1 MEDKMNIRNL
11 SILMLLLVTFSSFLW
26 AEKSLERIANEK
38 GVEGETFY
46 NEGKFLEAAKAF
58 ETAIA
63 KLKEAVKK
71 EGIPLD
77 NEKISRWLLYAFQGY
92 YQGKKY
98 ENALQVQNERIKLD
112 PGSYKLISTKAK
124 LLKNYLNRV
133 DEAVIVLKNYNN
145 KKRSFKVE
153 KKIGLYYSDLKDY
166 ENALIWYKKAYELKQ
181 DSGVIKNIAIILYK
195 YLGRNED
202 AIKAYED
209 FIQTN
214 PKESVLAQTYKN
226 MGSLYEDIGSYSKA
240 NVHYEKSLA
249 LKYDKDINLKLI
261 ISYYDN
267 DNFAM
272 AKEKINQ
279 RLGKKSSDADAIYYR
294 AMIKVNEN
302 DKPGAKADFK
312 KLLGGKYNK
321 SAKGWIESI
330 ESE

>member
-1 MEDKMNIRNL
+1 MYKKIFVIL
-11 SILMLLLVTFSSFLW
+11 LILMTALASILW

-38 GVEGETFY
+38 GVEGETLF

-58 ETAIA
+58 ESAIS
-63 KLKEAVKK
+63 KLKEAVNK

-77 NEKISRWLLYAFQGY
+77 NEKISKWLENTFQGY
-92 YQGKKY
+92 FQGKDF
-98 ENALQVQNERIKLD
+98 ENAILILDKRLKLD
-112 PGSYKLISTKAK
+112 PDNYKLMNNKAII
-124 LLKNYLNRV
+124 LKKYLNKV
-133 DEAVIVLKNYNN
+133 DEAIIVLKNYNN

-153 KKIGLYYSDLKDY
+153 KKIAGYYSAIEDY
-166 ENALIWYKKAYELKQ
+166 ENSLIWYKKAYKLRK
-181 DSGVIKNIAIILYK
+181 DSGVIKNIAVILYK

-202 AIKAYED
+202 AIKAYEG
-209 FIQTN
+209 FILTN

-226 MGSLYEDIGSYSKA
+226 MGKLYEDIGSYSKA

-279 RLGKKSSDADAIYYR
+279 RLGKKLSDADAIYYR

-302 DKPGAKADFK
+302 DKPGAKIDFK

>member
-1 MEDKMNIRNL
+1 MNRKKG
-11 SILMLLLVTFSSFLW
+11 ILISFLIMFILCSLY
-26 AEKSLERIANEK
+26 ADKTLERIASELYK
-38 GVEGETFY
+38 EGEDLY
-46 NEGKFLEAAKAF
+46 NSGKSVEAAKTF
-58 ETAIA
+58 ESAIA
-63 KLKEAVKK
+63 KLREAVKK

-77 NEKISRWLLYAFQGY
+77 NEKITYWMELAFNGY
-92 YQGKKY
+92 LKGKDF
-98 ENALQVQNERIKLD
+98 ENALRIQNERIKLNQ
-112 PGSYKLISTKAK
+112 GNYKLISTKAK
-124 LLKNYLNRV
+124 LLKKYLNRI
-133 DEAVIVLKNYNN
+133 DEAIIVLKNYNN

-166 ENALIWYKKAYELKQ
+166 ENALIWYKKAYELKK
-181 DSGVIKNIAIILYK
+181 DSKVIKNIAVILYK
-195 YLGRNED
+195 YLERNED
-202 AIKAYED
+202 AIKAYEG
-209 FIQTN
+209 FILTN

-294 AMIKVNEN
+294 AMIKVNEE
-302 DKPGAKADFK
+302 DKQGAKADFQ
-312 KLLGGKYNK
+312 KLLGGKYDK

>member
-1 MEDKMNIRNL
+1 MTAFA
-11 SILMLLLVTFSSFLW
+11 SILW

-38 GVEGETFY
+38 GVEGETLF
-46 NEGKFLEAAKAF
+46 NEGKYLEAASKF

-77 NEKISRWLLYAFQGY
+77 NEKISKWLENTFQGY
-92 YQGKKY
+92 FQGKDF
-98 ENALQVQNERIKLD
+98 ENAIRILDERLKLD
-112 PGSYKLISTKAK
+112 PDNYKLMNNKAII
-124 LLKNYLNRV
+124 LKKYLGRV
-133 DEAVIVLKNYNN
+133 DEAIIVLQKYNN

-153 KKIGLYYSDLKDY
+153 KKIAGYYSAIEDY
-166 ENALIWYKKAYELKQ
+166 QNAVKWYNKAYELKK
-181 DSGVIKNIAIILYK
+181 DSKVIKNIANLYIK
-195 YLGRNED
+195 LGKNAE

-209 FIQTN
+209 FILTN
-214 PKESVLAQTYKN
+214 PKENVLAQTYKN
-226 MGSLYEDIGSYSKA
+226 MGSLYENIGSYSKA

-279 RLGKKSSDADAIYYR
+279 HLGKKSSDADAIYYR
-294 AMIKVNEN
+294 AMIKVNEE
-302 DKPGAKADFK
+302 DKPGAKADFQ
-312 KLLGGKYNK
+312 KLLGGKYDK

>member
-1 MEDKMNIRNL
+1 MNIRNL
-11 SILMLLLVTFSSFLW
+11 SILMVLLVTLSSFLW
-26 AEKSLERIANEK
+26 ADKSLERVANEK
-38 GVEGETFY
+38 GVEGETLF
-46 NEGKFLEAAKAF
+46 NEGKYLEAAKAF
-58 ETAIA
+58 ETAIV

-98 ENALQVQNERIKLD
+98 EDALQVQNERIKLD

-133 DEAVIVLKNYNN
+133 DQAIIVLKNYNN
-145 KKRSFKVE
+145 KKRSSKVE
-153 KKIGLYYSDLKDY
+153 KKIAGYYSDLKDY

-226 MGSLYEDIGSYSKA
+226 MGSLYEDIKNMPKA
-240 NVHYEKSLA
+240 IEYYEKSLKM
-249 LKYDKDINLKLI
+249 KYDNNIVLLLTTK
-261 ISYYDN
+261 YYDN
-267 DNFAM
+267 DAYDK
-272 AKEKINQ
+272 ALEKITLLLKNKP
-279 RLGKKSSDADAIYYR
+279 GNSDAIYYR
-294 AMIKVNEN
+294 AMIEYNRDEK
-302 DKPGAKADFK
+302 DAAKADFQ
-312 KLLGGKYNK
+312 LLLKDSKYGKI
-321 SAKGWIESI
+321 AKGFIESI
-330 ESE
+330 KSE